1 MCFPNTGH
9 RFDYGIP
16 HPPSA
21 APSHWRQKFFAT
33 VIIFLALA
41 PPSQC
46 AGKLAELPKLV
57 YDNLEY
63 NTMEYY
69 YTSINMTKAI
79 YSKDHKYIVERLK
92 RARQE
97 AGLDQIEVAKLLGK
111 TQSHV
116 SKVEAGQRR
125 IDIIALKEF
134 ARIYKKPMDY
144 FLK

>member
-1 MCFPNTGH
+1 MEP
-9 RFDYGIP
+9 
-16 HPPSA
+16 
-21 APSHWRQKFFAT
+21 
-33 VIIFLALA
+33 
-41 PPSQC
+41 
-46 AGKLAELPKLV
+46 PKLV

-69 YTSINMTKAI
+69 HTSINMTKAI
-79 YSKDHKYIVERLK
+79 YSKDHKYIVEQLK

-97 AGLDQIEVAKLLGK
+97 AGLGQIEVAKLLGK

-125 IDIIALKEF
+125 IDIIALKEL